1 MSVGGAG
8 IPRLQELTY
17 IESAALA
24 VAGGEPFE
32 RIRLA
37 ILDRA
42 EELAR
47 GTQHDGSFDPA
58 KWHRRRTDPMSYV
71 HNTVDVLKELMRLGW
86 VERHVLPSSPRSA
99 YAHADVTYEA
109 TPSGLAWAELVRHDR
124 LGGYNALVGALLNA
138 HPQFEGYL
146 RLVGARPD
154 STTGHLTVPLLRND
168 GPSGSSHER
177 YLTAFVSHVT
187 DASRAGDLGWSA
199 PPDVIEESLRG
210 YVTRA
215 VQRAEARAEQLRAEQ
230 LRAKERHAKQRSA
243 AGAGV
248 RARVGAE
255 TRPDE
260 PPVSRKRFITLCEE
274 AAVRLSFAS
283 AGCPMDYISHELLR
297 RWTRFLGLAN
307 FSYYAPGPTALRLW
321 ATGRVDGSGDRLD
334 FQRRVGRE
342 VRAAAL
348 QALPQIWSTPDGHLD
363 DASYHPVWRIRA
375 AVCWKLRISDDEFDA
390 AIDAAYRGEFPDLGF
405 RVHLDEAIQ
414 LRAPGSVRPL
424 VLRHSTGHHRV
435 FHVMS
440 LFGAHNNEEAL
451 TS

>member
-154 STTGHLTVPLLRND
+154 STTDHLTVPLLRND
-168 GPSGSSHER
+168 GPSGGSHER
-177 YLTAFVSHVT
+177 YLAAFISHVT

-199 PPDVIEESLRG
+199 PPDVIEESLRA

-230 LRAKERHAKQRSA
+230 LRAEQLRAKQRHAKQRPV
-243 AGAGV
+243 AGAG
-248 RARVGAE
+248 ARQ
-255 TRPDE
+255 DE
-260 PPVSRKRFITLCEE
+260 PPISRKRFILLCEE
-274 AAVRLSFAS
+274 AAVRLSFTS

-307 FSYYAPGPTALRLW
+307 FSYYAPGADRPAPVGHGPGRRDRRPARFPASRRARSQGGGPSGTAADLEHPGRSPRRRLIPPCL
-321 ATGRVDGSGDRLD
+321 AHPGGGVLEAAD
-334 FQRRVGRE
+334 QRR
-342 VRAAAL
+342 
-348 QALPQIWSTPDGHLD
+348 
-363 DASYHPVWRIRA
+363 RIR
-375 AVCWKLRISDDEFDA
+375 RR
-390 AIDAAYRGEFPDLGF
+390 YRC
-405 RVHLDEAIQ
+405 RVP
-414 LRAPGSVRPL
+414 R
-424 VLRHSTGHHRV
+424 
-435 FHVMS
+435 
-440 LFGAHNNEEAL
+440 
-451 TS
+451 